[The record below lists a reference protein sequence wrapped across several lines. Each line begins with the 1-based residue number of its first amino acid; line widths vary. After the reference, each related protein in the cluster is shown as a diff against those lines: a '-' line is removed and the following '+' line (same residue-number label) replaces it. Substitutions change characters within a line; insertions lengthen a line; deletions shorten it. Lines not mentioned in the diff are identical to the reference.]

1 MQKTEFDRKIPN
13 LIQKKYRTRQNATKR
28 YKTRQEKNTKSVKK
42 RQKASKIVKKRQ
54 IFFLKNL
61 AEKRKE

>member
-1 MQKTEFDRKIPN
+1 MQKTEFDRKRPN
-13 LIQKKYRTRQNATKR
+13 LIQKNTERDKTLQNATKR
-28 YKTRQEKNTKSVKK
+28 DKK
-42 RQKASKIVKKRQ
+42 KIQKASKSVKKRQ